1 MQAVNCQPLK
11 ARTSVNRR
19 RLPRLLSGLLS
30 MAGATSVLA
39 EGTSALIFADVT
51 VVDVEAGTLQP
62 NQNVVVADGKIT
74 VVVPARDYETPA
86 GATVIPA
93 AGKYLIPGLWDMHV
107 HHDAPLPGLLDLAV
121 ANGVTGVRD
130 LNSEP
135 FVLEWRDEIKSGK
148 RLGPRLI
155 ASGKYLDARM
165 NGQRP
170 DRITADTPDQARE
183 MVRTRKQAGVD
194 FIKVYSG
201 LSPEVYQAVLEEA
214 RAQGLTVA
222 GHCPERVSALE
233 VSRLGQRSMEHLT
246 GIALASSRDE
256 AALRPKLAA
265 AFSGPHGY
273 DFDAINPVEEA
284 AMTTT
289 DPEKAAGLFAEFT
302 KHKTWQ
308 VPTLVTQRPLPPV
321 ASPEPRLKYIH
332 VGFTQLW
339 KMIQTGDRYGKLRE
353 AKWTFARR
361 TVRAMHQAG
370 VPLLAGTDAGGALN
384 VHVFPGFSLADELEL
399 FVECGLTPA
408 DALRTATL
416 NPARFF
422 GEEASAGT
430 VTAGK
435 RADLVLLDADPLTAI
450 GNVRRITGVMI
461 NGRWLPRSRLDEM
474 LEAVAESNRLK

>member
-1 MQAVNCQPLK
+1 M
-11 ARTSVNRR
+11 
-19 RLPRLLSGLLS
+19 LSA
-30 MAGATSVLA
+30 AGATSVRA
-39 EGTSALIFADVT
+39 EGTNTLIFADVT
-51 VVDVEAGTLQP
+51 VVDVAAGTLLP
-62 NQNVVVADGKIT
+62 NQTVVVASGKIT
-74 VVVPARDYETPA
+74 KVAPAGKYEAPD
-86 GATVIPA
+86 GATVVPA

-107 HHDAPLPGLLDLAV
+107 HHDAPLPGQLDLAV

-135 FVLEWRDEIKSGK
+135 FVLGWRDEINGGK
-148 RLGPRLI
+148 RLGPRI
-155 ASGKYLDARM
+155 VASGKYLDARM

-170 DRITADTPDQARE
+170 DRITADIPEQARE
-183 MVRTRKQAGVD
+183 MVRTRKQARVD

-201 LSPEVYQAVLEEA
+201 LSPEVYQVILEEA
-214 RAQGLTVA
+214 RAQGLPVA
-222 GHCPERVSALE
+222 GHCPERVPALE
-233 VSRLGQRSMEHLT
+233 VSRLGQRSIEHLT

-256 AALRPKLAA
+256 AALRAKLEA
-265 AFSGPHGY
+265 AFTGPHGY

-284 AMTTT
+284 AMSTT
-289 DPEKAAGLFAEFT
+289 DPEQEARLFAEL
-302 KHKTWQ
+302 KRHQTWQ

-321 ASPEPRLKYIH
+321 TSPEPRLKYIH
-332 VGFTQLW
+332 VGFSQLW

-353 AKWTFARR
+353 AKWTYARK

-399 FVECGLTPA
+399 FVKCGLTPA

-416 NPARFF
+416 NPARYF

-430 VTAGK
+430 VAAGK

-450 GNVRRITGVMI
+450 GNVRQIAGVI
-461 NGRWLPRSRLDEM
+461 VNGRWLPRSQLDRM